1 MVVAM
6 QLLASGRTADVFVAG
21 EGRVLRRYRA
31 GWPTDDEAAVMS
43 YVAGLGYPVPAVYE
57 VTGADIVMERIEG
70 PTMVEAMMSGVLT
83 PEAGMR
89 MLADLHT
96 ALHSLP
102 ARLSTNP
109 TDRVIHL
116 DLHPENVIM
125 SARGPIVIDWNTADD
140 GPPDL
145 DVALTALILAEV
157 GVGPAN
163 DLAELAAAAVKGFLS
178 YTGAPASAMID
189 RALAIRSAN
198 PSLSDEEK
206 ARLSAAVMLL
216 R

>member
-1 MVVAM
+1 
-6 QLLASGRTADVFVAG
+6 
-21 EGRVLRRYRA
+21 
-31 GWPTDDEAAVMS
+31 MS

-70 PTMVEAMMSGVLT
+70 PTMVEAMMSGVLA
-83 PEAGMR
+83 PEAGVR

-102 ARLSTNP
+102 ARMSTNP

-157 GVGPAN
+157 GVDPAN

-178 YTGAPASAMID
+178 HTGAPAPEMID
-189 RALAIRSAN
+189 RALALRSAN
-198 PSLSDEEK
+198 PSLSPEEK
-206 ARLSAAVMLL
+206 ARLSSAVTLL